1 MVRQGAGCNCDP
13 SAVEE
18 GWRGVLAARRR
29 QAPRGF
35 VREQKG
41 PYAVLSIAGF
51 LLGALVAAGIAGLVL
66 ALRRRRRAA
75 ASWRPSARIRQGTE
89 SLLQLLRRLAASG
102 SASSPGVQSS
112 VPVRRGDAALRGR
125 RRGAGAGGVGG
136 GGGAG
141 FPPSAG
147 YSPSNGNSCALCYH

>member
-18 GWRGVLAARRR
+18 GWRGILAMRRR

-41 PYAVLSIAGF
+41 PYAVLSVAGF

-66 ALRRRRRAA
+66 ALRKRRRAA
-75 ASWRPSARIRQGTE
+75 DFQRPSAHPHPGH
-89 SLLQLLRRLAASG
+89 RLTVAASG
-102 SASSPGVQSS
+102 ALQRSRRCKFAS
-112 VPVRRGDAALRGR
+112 R
-125 RRGAGAGGVGG
+125 
-136 GGGAG
+136 
-141 FPPSAG
+141 
-147 YSPSNGNSCALCYH
+147 